1 MTRSRRR
8 ADPVRAITRRF
19 AAIAALAMAAASPP
33 GPAPAAAFNV
43 FSGDGTDPRR
53 YLEPRDPLWRRLLPV
68 GQLTSEFAMQ
78 NKQGQDGFG
87 SIMPGMGTA
96 FLVSPCYA
104 MTSYHVLFGTAL
116 VSYDPMER
124 YAVRIRFGI
133 DAKGGAAVMAR
144 GQVRV
149 WDLAGPATPDV
160 ALIRLDH
167 CYGRDIGWLDLPL
180 GPPPAGSD
188 AGVPLVMASISR
200 DRSMR
205 RLSVQQGCAIR
216 AIDRRRGWLFHD
228 CATREGASGA
238 PLLAGTTVVGMN
250 AGEFGAMRRP
260 LTRFEPAHANW
271 AIAAD
276 WLTRSPTLRNLIAE
290 DRARIANPLAGSAPP
305 AS

>member
-1 MTRSRRR
+1 MRRR
-8 ADPVRAITRRF
+8 L
-19 AAIAALAMAAASPP
+19 AAIAALAVAAASPP
-33 GPAPAAAFNV
+33 APANV
-43 FSGDGTDPRR
+43 FSADGTDPRR
-53 YLEPRDPLWRRLLPV
+53 YLESRDPLWRRLLPV

-87 SIMPGMGTA
+87 SIMPGMGTT

-116 VSYDPMER
+116 VSYDPMAR

-133 DAKGGAAVMAR
+133 DAKGSAAVMAR

-149 WDLAGPATPDV
+149 WDPAGPAAPDV

-180 GPPPAGSD
+180 GLPSAD
-188 AGVPLVMASISR
+188 AIPGVPLVMASISR

-205 RLSVQQGCAIR
+205 RLSVQQGCTIR
-216 AIDRRRGWLFHD
+216 AFDRRRGWLFHD

-250 AGEFGAMRRP
+250 AGEFGATRRP

-276 WLTRSPTLRNLIAE
+276 WLTRSPTLRSLIAE
-290 DRARIANPLAGSAPP
+290 DRARIANPLSQPAP
-305 AS
+305 